1 MSFPPD
7 TRRRHAPVAALL
19 FALALGGLAIGT
31 TEFAAMSLIPFF
43 ASDLRVSEAVAGR
56 AISAYA
62 LGVVVG
68 APLITIAAARA
79 DRRHL
84 LVGLMLAFAAGNLLC
99 ALAPSFPAMLLFR
112 FVSGLPHG
120 AYFGVAALM
129 AASLVPPDRRATAVS
144 RVMLGLTIATVAGVP
159 AANAIGQWLGWRWG
173 FAINAA
179 LALLTAVLVGALA
192 RPTPAPP
199 GAAPATEL
207 RGLRNGALWLTLA
220 IGAVG
225 FGGMFAVYTYLAST
239 LLWVTHTGPA
249 AIPLVLAV
257 FGFGMVVGTF
267 IAGWAADRR
276 PMATAGALLLA
287 AAVLLALYP
296 LAVHDV
302 RTLSVLVF
310 LIGCTGSL
318 GIPLQLRLMDVA
330 GDAQTV
336 AAALHHSAFN
346 LANAL
351 GPWAAGL
358 AIGAGAGFAASG
370 PVGAGLATGGLLLWV
385 VALRADRRRRRSARL
400 RPRAS
405 S

>member
-1 MSFPPD
+1 
-7 TRRRHAPVAALL
+7 
-19 FALALGGLAIGT
+19 
-31 TEFAAMSLIPFF
+31 
-43 ASDLRVSEAVAGR
+43 
-56 AISAYA
+56 
-62 LGVVVG
+62 
-68 APLITIAAARA
+68 
-79 DRRHL
+79 
-84 LVGLMLAFAAGNLLC
+84 
-99 ALAPSFPAMLLFR
+99 
-112 FVSGLPHG
+112 
-120 AYFGVAALM
+120 
-129 AASLVPPDRRATAVS
+129 
-144 RVMLGLTIATVAGVP
+144 MLGLTIATVAGVP
-159 AANAIGQWLGWRWG
+159 AANAIGQWLGWRYG
-173 FAINAA
+173 FAINAT

-192 RPTPAPP
+192 RPTPAPD
-199 GAAPATEL
+199 GAGPATEL
-207 RGLRNGALWLTLA
+207 RGLRNGPLWLTLA

-239 LLWVTHTGPA
+239 LLWVTGTGPA

-257 FGFGMVVGTF
+257 FGLGMVAGTF

-287 AAVLLALYP
+287 AAVLLSLYP

-302 RTLSVLVF
+302 RALTALVF

-346 LANAL
+346 FAKAL

-370 PVGAGLATGGLLLWV
+370 PVGAGLAMGGLLLWA
-385 VALRADRRRRRSARL
+385 VALRADRRDRRAAGARL
-400 RPRAS
+400 RPRAAALPPAAPAS
-405 S
+405 ATRSAPQGPPDA